1 MKKEEVKTYSV
12 ICKEKE
18 DSDNINL
25 YKTFNGCGSEVKITL
40 NDIIPGREYGYFD
53 EESLEFYFRCP
64 ICKKVSKIDSDIL
77 TKEEKEY
84 LMRKYSKVADYY
96 KQIWKLS
103 FEISKYEEEIGN
115 KIDCLY
121 KKIYD
126 TINKRCDCNT
136 LYDGWES
143 NSKVLE
149 EEEKL
154 KNIRKRIKK

>member
-1 MKKEEVKTYSV
+1 
-12 ICKEKE
+12 
-18 DSDNINL
+18 
-25 YKTFNGCGSEVKITL
+25 
-40 NDIIPGREYGYFD
+40 
-53 EESLEFYFRCP
+53 
-64 ICKKVSKIDSDIL
+64 
-77 TKEEKEY
+77 
-84 LMRKYSKVADYY
+84 MRKYSKVADYY
-96 KQIWKLS
+96 KQIWELS